1 MTKAYWIAWT
11 KAALIRAL
19 KTAAQTLAALIG
31 TGAVSI
37 ISLDWP
43 QMLGVTATAA
53 VLSLLTSLAGLP
65 EVGTATDAKHMS
77 GADDTSALE

>member
-1 MTKAYWIAWT
+1 MNETYWMAWA

-37 ISLDWP
+37 IELDWM

-53 VLSLLTSLAGLP
+53 VLSVLTSLAGLP
-65 EVGTATDAKHMS
+65 EIDDVKPS
-77 GADDTSALE
+77 GE